1 MKKPNLFLTQ
11 SYLETTLMLNPQLSM
26 YHFIWFKTEI
36 GQNSFLQKSF
46 KPNKSIR
53 PKILDNFSEKLVMP
67 QVEDSYERTMEE
79 AIANYR
85 GAAEQTFE
93 YTMPEKAFRDGNE
106 ATGIF
111 LRNKQ

>member
-1 MKKPNLFLTQ
+1 M
-11 SYLETTLMLNPQLSM
+11 
-26 YHFIWFKTEI
+26 
-36 GQNSFLQKSF
+36 
-46 KPNKSIR
+46 R
-53 PKILDNFSEKLVMP
+53 P
-67 QVEDSYERTMEE
+67 QVEDSYGRTREE